1 MQKFWWEYDQY
12 VFVDQIEYSRA
23 MMSSSMDKA
32 VYVWTEINKSEE
44 EVANT
49 LTDEEAETHGHAD
62 SVTFVELIYCCISH
76 ELSV

>member
-1 MQKFWWEYDQY
+1 
-12 VFVDQIEYSRA
+12 
-23 MMSSSMDKA
+23 MDKA